1 MGMTEFLL
9 VVAVGGG
16 ILAVLFSTLKGAASD
31 SAADSASRESA
42 PTAAAS
48 AERSEI
54 DDRLQAALGSL
65 EEIEADFE
73 SGNLSESDYEGLR
86 VRYQAEVSDLKQQ
99 LGEIATPS
107 VTVAR
112 TEQAATGG
120 KSGKT
125 SALGWAAGAV
135 AFVAIA
141 WLVMSQALSPR
152 ADQASMTG
160 SIPGQGMGGSAAP
173 AGAPIADVDP
183 GQLAAL
189 EAAVA
194 EEPTNVE
201 ALVELGHLYL
211 RLQRNDELADVTQ
224 RALALDPNNPGA
236 LTHMGMLLFTMQHSE
251 GVMPSFD
258 RALAVDPDFAEALQF
273 KGMVAFMRQDFP
285 TAVEALDRYMAV
297 VPPEEV
303 SPRIKAMLES
313 ARASVGSADSQPES
327 Q

>member
-16 ILAVLFSTLKGAASD
+16 ILAVLFSTLKGAANE
-31 SAADSASRESA
+31 SAAEGASRGA
-42 PTAAAS
+42 VQTAVAS

-73 SGNLSESDYEGLR
+73 SGNLSESDHERLR
-86 VRYQAEVSDLKQQ
+86 ARYQAEVADLEQQ
-99 LGEIATPS
+99 LAEIATALKTTARPERA
-107 VTVAR
+107 TVAGR
-112 TEQAATGG
+112 SR
-120 KSGKT
+120 KS

-135 AFVAIA
+135 AFVALA

-152 ADQASMTG
+152 TEDGSITG
-160 SIPGQGMGGSAAP
+160 SIPGQNMGGSGAP
-173 AGAPIADVDP
+173 AGVPVAEVDP
-183 GQLAAL
+183 GELAAL

-194 EEPTNVE
+194 ENPANVE
-201 ALVELGHLYL
+201 ALVGLGHLYL
-211 RLQRNDELADVTQ
+211 RMGRNDELADVTQ
-224 RALALDPNNPGA
+224 RALALEPENPEA
-236 LTHMGMLLFTMQHSE
+236 LTHMGMLLFSMQHPD

-258 RALAVDPDFAEALQF
+258 RALASDPDFAEALQF
-273 KGMVAFMRQDFP
+273 KGMVAYMRQDFP
-285 TAVEALDRYMAV
+285 TAVEAWDRYMAV

-313 ARASVGSADSQPES
+313 ARASVGSAES

>member
-16 ILAVLFSTLKGAASD
+16 ILAVLFSTLKGAAGD
-31 SAADSASRESA
+31 SEADSASREA
-42 PTAAAS
+42 VQATVAS

-54 DDRLQAALGSL
+54 EDRMQAALRSL

-73 SGNLSESDYEGLR
+73 SGNLSESDYAGLR
-86 VRYQAEVSDLKQQ
+86 ARYQAEVADLEQQ

-107 VTVAR
+107 IAAERSERAVA
-112 TEQAATGG
+112 GG
-120 KSGKT
+120 KSGKS
-125 SALGWAAGAV
+125 SALGWAAGVV
-135 AFVAIA
+135 AFVALA

-152 ADQASMTG
+152 TEDGSITG
-160 SIPGQGMGGSAAP
+160 SIPGQSMGASGAA
-173 AGAPIADVDP
+173 AGVPVAEVDP
-183 GQLAAL
+183 QELAAL
-189 EAAVA
+189 EAVIA
-194 EEPTNVE
+194 ENPTDVE
-201 ALVELGHLYL
+201 ALVGLGHLYL
-211 RLQRNDELADVTQ
+211 RMGRNDELADVTQ
-224 RALALDPNNPGA
+224 RALALEPENPEA
-236 LTHMGMLLFTMQHSE
+236 LTHMGMLLFSMQHPE

-258 RALAVDPDFAEALQF
+258 RALAADPDFPEALQF

-285 TAVEALDRYMAV
+285 TAVEAWDRYVAV

-313 ARASVGSADSQPES
+313 ARASAGAAES